1 MKIKLSDQAGFTLL
15 EVLVAIVIL
24 SIGLLGMAKTQIA
37 TIRTNS
43 QSNTMLAASSLA
55 QATMEDILALDGDD
69 PRFQDEHDYAVW
81 DGVQTLPGSG
91 SYQVYYKTIV
101 DYDGVPNV
109 TRIDIKVESTAVV
122 QTGSGM
128 KTRTVTMT
136 TFKRY
141 Y

>member
-1 MKIKLSDQAGFTLL
+1 MKIKLSDQVGFTLL
-15 EVLVAIVIL
+15 EVLVAIFIL

-37 TIRTNS
+37 TMRTNTL
-43 QSNTMLAASSLA
+43 SNTHLAASSLA
-55 QATMEDILALDGDD
+55 QAAMEDILAADGDD

-91 SYQVYYKTIV
+91 SYQVYYKTTV
-101 DYDGVPNV
+101 DYVPNV
-109 TRIDIKVESTAVV
+109 TKIDIRVDSITDVKSAMGLEDKPIQMV
-122 QTGSGM
+122 
-128 KTRTVTMT
+128 